1 MSQQAPASRGFRTF
15 LIIWLG
21 QMVSVIGSGLTA
33 FGLGVYIYER
43 TSSATLFALNILA
56 YTLPQVIFS
65 PISGALVDRFD
76 RKLMMIVSD
85 VGAGLSALALVVLVF
100 TGRIEVWHIFVCTFF
115 YSAFSSIQ
123 WPAFSAA
130 TTLLVP
136 REQLGRASG
145 MVQMN
150 DGISQLIAPA
160 LGGVLF
166 VTLGI
171 QGLVLIDVATFAFAV
186 LTMLLLVNLP
196 QPERSAAGEQGR
208 GSLLK
213 EAVFGWSYIR
223 HRPGLFGLLIYFAA
237 VNLVIGV
244 IGPLFGPMLLNMA
257 TPDVYGYVGSIIGL
271 GMLAG
276 TLIMS
281 AWGGPK
287 RLVAGIMASSAIAGV
302 FIALAGARP
311 SIPLIAVSG
320 FFFMLSEPIAS
331 GCSQALWQRKVEP
344 DVQGRVFSVR
354 RMIAWST
361 QPLSILLAG
370 PLTDRVFEP
379 LMANGGPLAD
389 LVGRVIGTGPGRGVG
404 LLFIIVGALSVVITA
419 AGYAVPRIRH
429 IEDEIPDAIGETP
442 ETAAAPSAAAAE
454 AVALEN

>member
-1 MSQQAPASRGFRTF
+1 MSQQARGFRTF
-15 LIIWLG
+15 VIIWLG

-33 FGLGVYIYER
+33 FGLGVYIYEQ

-56 YTLPQVIFS
+56 YTLPQVVFS

-76 RKLMMIVSD
+76 RRLMMIVSD
-85 VGAGLSALALVVLVF
+85 SGAGLSALALVALVF

-136 REQLGRASG
+136 KEQLGRASG

-150 DGISQLIAPA
+150 EGISQLIAPA

-166 VTLGI
+166 VAIGI

-186 LTMLLLVNLP
+186 LTMLLLVSLP

-213 EAVFGWSYIR
+213 EAVFGWAYIR
-223 HRPGLFGLLIYFAA
+223 QRPGLFGLLLYFAA
-237 VNLVIGV
+237 INLVTGV
-244 IGPLFGPMLLNMA
+244 VGPLFGPMILNMT
-257 TPDVYGYVGSIIGL
+257 TPDVYGYVGSVLGL

-287 RLVAGIMASSAIAGV
+287 RLVAGIMASGAITGL

-320 FFFMLSEPIAS
+320 FFFLLSVPIAT

-354 RMIAWST
+354 RMIAWSME
-361 QPLSILLAG
+361 PLAILLAG
-370 PLTDRVFEP
+370 PLADRVFEP
-379 LMANGGPLAD
+379 LMATGGPLAD
-389 LVGRVIGTGPGRGVG
+389 SVGRVIGAGPGRGVG
-404 LLFIIVGALSVVITA
+404 LMFIIAGLLSA
-419 AGYAVPRIRH
+419 AVSLAAYAMPRVRH
-429 IEDEIPDAIGETP
+429 VEDEIPDAIGEISV
-442 ETAAAPSAAAAE
+442 SAALGAVAAE
-454 AVALEN
+454 TVALEN